1 MVSFDV
7 VSLFTAIPVDKAC
20 AYIKTKLVNDH
31 TLTRRTKLDI
41 NDIIRLLGFVLSNS
55 FFIYN
60 DTTYKQIHG
69 CAMGSPVSAIVANLC
84 MEVIEEQAIQQ
95 ATTPPRV
102 WKRFVDD
109 SFAIMKK
116 STINSFHDTLNSI
129 DSHINFTI
137 EHEKDGQLAFLDTLV
152 SRNNGSISTTVYR
165 KPTHTDRYL
174 DFSSHHDEKHKIS
187 AAKTLINRSLHLP
200 SNTSCKIQE
209 LNHVCEALTLNG
221 YPKNLVT
228 RITQQQRN
236 APTPSPE
243 ELVRTFFESV
253 EGKTQ
258 PTGYAVLPYI
268 KGLTEPLTRL
278 LQKHDVE
285 VCNKPMKTLQQE
297 FLSAKHR
304 PSSENQTNVVY
315 RIPCQSCPWSYIGE
329 TGRSLKTRKSEHVRN
344 VKNHKTGSNVAKH
357 AWTYD
362 HRIDIENAEVID
374 KGNFR
379 TQKTLESW
387 HTALTTDADNN
398 SCPLPGHSYPLKAT
412 DW

>member
-41 NDIIRLLGFVLSNS
+41 NDIIRLLEFVLSNS

-95 ATTPPRV
+95 ATTPPGV

-129 DSHINFTI
+129 DSHIK
-137 EHEKDGQLAFLDTLV
+137 HEKDGQLAFLDTLV

-165 KPTHTDRYL
+165 KLTHTDRYL

-187 AAKTLINRSLHLP
+187 A
-200 SNTSCKIQE
+200 
-209 LNHVCEALTLNG
+209 V
-221 YPKNLVT
+221 
-228 RITQQQRN
+228 
-236 APTPSPE
+236 
-243 ELVRTFFESV
+243 
-253 EGKTQ
+253 
-258 PTGYAVLPYI
+258 
-268 KGLTEPLTRL
+268 
-278 LQKHDVE
+278 
-285 VCNKPMKTLQQE
+285 
-297 FLSAKHR
+297 
-304 PSSENQTNVVY
+304 
-315 RIPCQSCPWSYIGE
+315 
-329 TGRSLKTRKSEHVRN
+329 
-344 VKNHKTGSNVAKH
+344 
-357 AWTYD
+357 
-362 HRIDIENAEVID
+362 
-374 KGNFR
+374 
-379 TQKTLESW
+379 
-387 HTALTTDADNN
+387 
-398 SCPLPGHSYPLKAT
+398 
-412 DW
+412 

>member
-1 MVSFDV
+1 
-7 VSLFTAIPVDKAC
+7 
-20 AYIKTKLVNDH
+20 
-31 TLTRRTKLDI
+31 
-41 NDIIRLLGFVLSNS
+41 
-55 FFIYN
+55 
-60 DTTYKQIHG
+60 
-69 CAMGSPVSAIVANLC
+69 

-137 EHEKDGQLAFLDTLV
+137 EQEKDGQLAFLDTLV
-152 SRNNGSISTTVYR
+152 SHNNGSISTTVYR

-236 APTPSPE
+236 APT
-243 ELVRTFFESV
+243 
-253 EGKTQ
+253 
-258 PTGYAVLPYI
+258 
-268 KGLTEPLTRL
+268 
-278 LQKHDVE
+278 
-285 VCNKPMKTLQQE
+285 
-297 FLSAKHR
+297 
-304 PSSENQTNVVY
+304 SS
-315 RIPCQSCPWSYIGE
+315 IS
-329 TGRSLKTRKSEHVRN
+329 
-344 VKNHKTGSNVAKH
+344 
-357 AWTYD
+357 
-362 HRIDIENAEVID
+362 
-374 KGNFR
+374 
-379 TQKTLESW
+379 
-387 HTALTTDADNN
+387 
-398 SCPLPGHSYPLKAT
+398 
-412 DW
+412 